1 MIFLKDRLNIFFG
14 SIKNFFAD
22 GKNLRKFN
30 ARRIKYLL
38 CIAQK
43 YITITAS
50 CHPRAVEHAH
60 ASSPRL
66 SSRLSDTEK
75 NRRPIGEELT
85 GARPN
90 CVRIAVGYSDD
101 YTSNPLVEL
110 AVAPFAGKPIDRSR
124 RVLSL
129 SFSFS
134 ISLYQGETPSG
145 TKRDRETRSLSSRR
159 IGVLRPNATRET
171 KIMAS

>member
-1 MIFLKDRLNIFFG
+1 MPTAKTCGNLTHGVSSICCVSHKNILP
-14 SIKNFFAD
+14 S
-22 GKNLRKFN
+22 LRV
-30 ARRIKYLL
+30 AIRGLL
-38 CIAQK
+38 S
-43 YITITAS
+43 T
-50 CHPRAVEHAH
+50 H
-60 ASSPRL
+60 ASSLRL

-129 SFSFS
+129 SL
-134 ISLYQGETPSG
+134 SLLFFNLSLSG
-145 TKRDRETRSLSSRR
+145 RNPFGHETRSRDTLVVIETHRRVTPERNARDENNGFVALSKRR
-159 IGVLRPNATRET
+159 
-171 KIMAS
+171 KSS